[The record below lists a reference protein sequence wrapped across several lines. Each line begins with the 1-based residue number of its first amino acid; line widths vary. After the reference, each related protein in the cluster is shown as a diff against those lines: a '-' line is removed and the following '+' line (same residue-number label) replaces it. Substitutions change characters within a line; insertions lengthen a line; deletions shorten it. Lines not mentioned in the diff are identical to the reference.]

1 VRNYTSAVFAK
12 LGVSDR
18 TQAVIAAL
26 RYGLV
31 DLNDIS

>member
-1 VRNYTSAVFAK
+1 MRNYTSELFKK

-31 DLNDIS
+31 NLNEL